1 MITLRNIGVTKKGK
15 VSIQGLIGL
24 VRSNKRFNEVGALAC
39 FMGLVRGYTRTKKKV
54 KRLELEAYTERAER
68 AFQAIAEDVK
78 TRPGIVEVLIHH
90 IIGKLEVGDPILFV
104 IVAGASRRDVFPA
117 LVETVDRVKR
127 EAAIWKKEVLA
138 SGKSYWVKYA

>member
-1 MITLRNIGVTKKGK
+1 LKNVGVSKKEGI
-15 VSIQGLIGL
+15 SIQRLINF
-24 VRSNKRFNEVGALAC
+24 VRSNRRVDEVGALAC
-39 FMGLVRGYTRTKKKV
+39 FIGFVRGYTEAKKRV

-68 AFQAIAEDVK
+68 AFQAIADDVK
-78 TRPGIVEVLIHH
+78 GRPGVVEVLIHH
-90 IIGKLEVGDPILFV
+90 IVGRLGVGDPILFV

-138 SGKSYWVKYA
+138 SGKSYWIEYA

>member
-1 MITLRNIGVTKKGK
+1 LRNVGVTKKGR
-15 VSIQGLIGL
+15 VSIQSLVNF
-24 VRSNKRFNEVGALAC
+24 VRSNRRFDEVGALAC
-39 FMGLVRGYTRTKKKV
+39 FVGFVRGYTSAKKKV

-68 AFQAIAEDVK
+68 AFEAIADDVK
-78 TRPGIVEVLIHH
+78 SRPGVVEVLIHH
-90 IIGKLEVGDPILFV
+90 IVGELGVGDPILFV

-138 SGKSYWVKYA
+138 SGKSYWVEYA